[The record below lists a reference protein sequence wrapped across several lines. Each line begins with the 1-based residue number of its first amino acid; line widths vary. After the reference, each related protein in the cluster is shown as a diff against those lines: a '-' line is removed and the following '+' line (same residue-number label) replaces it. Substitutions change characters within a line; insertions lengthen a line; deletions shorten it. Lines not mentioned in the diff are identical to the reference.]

1 MQFAERKVGRENT
14 RLKSSLLG
22 LNLSDY
28 VEEFFVGIT
37 HDKNMA
43 RMAEFFDTHSVN
55 IEGDAD
61 FHQKFG
67 IEQTGTLEGLFGGK
81 KVKEEDLVFPI
92 FSNYKMVSLD

>member
-1 MQFAERKVGRENT
+1 LAERKVGRENT
-14 RLKSSLLG
+14 SLKGSLLG

-43 RMAEFFDTHSVN
+43 RMAEFFDTHYIN
-55 IEGDAD
+55 IEADAD

-67 IEQTGTLEGLFGGK
+67 I
-81 KVKEEDLVFPI
+81 
-92 FSNYKMVSLD
+92 